1 MEKLPQSHDK
11 FFKYLLS
18 DLERAREYLHAYLP
32 EELAKALD
40 LDTLQLEDGSFIDD
54 ALRKSYSDLI
64 FFISTHNGKP
74 ANLCFL
80 IEHKSHPDDTAAFQA
95 LPYISS
101 AMLRRARNGEEQRLI
116 IPILFYPRL
125 TTGQSGN
132 KTPCLYQ
139 HDQAWL

>member
-18 DLERAREYLHAYLP
+18 DLERARKYLHAYLP

-40 LDTLQLEDGSFIDD
+40 LVEDGSFIDD

-64 FFISTHNGKP
+64 FFIPTHNGKP

-95 LPYISS
+95 LHYISS

-132 KTPCLYQ
+132 ETPCLR
-139 HDQAWL
+139 